1 MRFSAF
7 AFALLLFAGGIC
19 WAATTFE
26 VSGTAIPQALVQ
38 ENYGKMPAGIGAY
51 DLSICNIT
59 SSKQSIVSSEIY
71 QALAGST
78 SGLQPIGKQI
88 MLAPILKNQNRSAG
102 ALANL
107 ILNSATGVFSVL
119 GSSNRAIP
127 AGLLSGAAVA
137 SMAAQSVLGHL
148 APVLTSDQ
156 LEKFEAEV
164 LEPALVLDSGSCVE
178 RTVFALSTTT
188 KAAKPQALSFHIR

>member
-7 AFALLLFAGGIC
+7 AFTSFLLAGPAC
-19 WAATTFE
+19 YAATTFE
-26 VSGTAIPQALVQ
+26 VTGTAIPQTLVQ
-38 ENYGKMPAGIGAY
+38 ANYGKMPAGIGAY
-51 DLSICNIT
+51 DLSICNVA

-71 QALAGST
+71 QALASSNT
-78 SGLQPIGKQI
+78 GLQPIGKQI

-102 ALANL
+102 AIANL

-119 GSSNRAIP
+119 GASNHAIP
-127 AGLLSGAAVA
+127 TGLLSGAAVA
-137 SMAAQSVLGHL
+137 SMAAQSVLSHL
-148 APVLTSDQ
+148 APVLTNDQ

-178 RTVFALSTTT
+178 RTVFALGTTT
-188 KAAKPQALSFHIR
+188 KAAKPQTLTFHIR